1 MQLRLPHVAVPHVKE
16 KSIESILSV
25 SSRPE
30 IGGQWTDDSDSARVV
45 KYDKRSIILAVFLFI
60 RRTKSLNTNLY
71 K

>member
-30 IGGQWTDDSDSARVV
+30 IGGQWTDDSDSARVI
-45 KYDKRSIILAVFLFI
+45 KYDERSIILAVYHFTSFSAFF
-60 RRTKSLNTNLY
+60 RNLVSG
-71 K
+71 